1 LLTENISGLP
11 FISVVVPVYNNAAF
25 IGKCIEGIRAS
36 RYDNYE
42 IIIVDDAS
50 SDNTVEIVE
59 KFDVNL
65 IKLKKRESANYC
77 RNIGAD
83 EAKGDILLFMD
94 SDVVVEPETLGEV
107 AKIFSEGKLDAI
119 VGVYSVSDDYENL
132 ISRYKNLW
140 IRYSYIISDASV
152 DWIFGA
158 ISAIKKNVFLQ
169 VKGFN
174 RDLHSQNGTDDLELG
189 KRLASEN
196 YAIEIN
202 EKIEGKH
209 LRHFTLGAL
218 LKNDFRRSRWFVA
231 LAKDFNGIKNSLKEG
246 FVNIYPKFI
255 LSTALSIPMLL
266 LLVGSLFY
274 CAAAAAFLGLFLVF
288 LFLNFPFVKYFSK
301 HYGAIYT
308 PVIYLVIFLDNLAS
322 AFGSFFGLVKVLFK
336 R

>member
-1 LLTENISGLP
+1 MAENISGLP
-11 FISVVVPVYNNAAF
+11 FVSVVVPVYNNAAF
-25 IGKCIEGIRAS
+25 IGKCIEGIRS
-36 RYDNYE
+36 SQYDNYE

-50 SDNTVEIVE
+50 SDGTVDVVE

-83 EAKGDILLFMD
+83 EAKGDILLFVD

-107 AKIFSEGKLDAI
+107 AKIFSEGKLDAV
-119 VGVYSVSDDYENL
+119 VGVYSVSNEYENL
-132 ISRYKNLW
+132 VSRYKNLW

-158 ISAIKKNVFLQ
+158 ISAIKKSVFLQ

-174 RDLHSQNGTDDLELG
+174 RDLHSKNGTDDLELG

-202 EKIEGKH
+202 ERIEGKH

-231 LAKDFNGIKNSLKEG
+231 LAKDFNGIKKSPQKG

-255 LSTALSIPMLL
+255 LSTALSVPMLL
-266 LLVGSLFY
+266 LLFGSFFVGKS
-274 CAAAAAFLGLFLVF
+274 AFAFAGLFLVF

-301 HYGAIYT
+301 YYGVKYAPAVYGI
-308 PVIYLVIFLDNLAS
+308 IFFDNLAS
-322 AFGSFFGLVKVLFK
+322 AFGSFFGLIKVLFK